1 MFQNLGNILGYV
13 VPALILLGCCV
24 FVHELGHLLGG
35 RLVGIRAKVF
45 SIGFGRAII
54 KKKIGDTVYQIA
66 IIPFGGYCAFEGE
79 DAAKERKGEKDEFF
93 SASPWRRLVAVIMG
107 PLFNLI
113 FGILLFFIMNMSGYL
128 TETNRII
135 IPQFFK
141 DSGISVPAAKAG
153 LADGDR
159 IVAIDGKEITSFN
172 DIMMNISLGDG
183 KEVALTVDRNG
194 EKKEIKVTP
203 EKSASQSFYSIGV
216 MPWGERVLVNDVTD
230 KEPAASAGFKKM
242 DEIKSAD
249 GKAIKDEDSLKAVIK
264 ANPGKIIK
272 FEVVRSGKSITIEMT
287 PRLKESFVIEEA
299 ESSLKLKT
307 IRYDNFD
314 TFKKSM
320 KDGKVSIAGAKVLNL
335 EMLRNA
341 SIITAGRAVEVI
353 TPEATIKGKI
363 KYLQEGFAGITYSRA
378 PELDLVKFPLGK
390 SLSKAFVDPVDFIEK
405 NLKSFGMLFSGK
417 INVRENLSGPIMI
430 AKLAGDTAHH
440 RGISS
445 FIVLMAKISIIL
457 MIMNLLPIP
466 AVDGSYV
473 IFFVWEGITKKPL
486 SDKIMGYIQYAGF
499 IFIMALSALV
509 LLNDVVK
516 LWF

>member
-272 FEVVRSGKSITIEMT
+272 FEVVRSGKSIMIEMT

-299 ESSLKLKT
+299 ESNLKLKT

-320 KDGKVSIAGAKVLNL
+320 IDGKVSIEGNKVLNI
-335 EMLRNA
+335 EMLKNA

>member
-1 MFQNLGNILGYV
+1 MFQNFGNILGYV
-13 VPALILLGCCV
+13 IPALILLGCCV

-45 SIGFGRAII
+45 SIGFGKPIL

-66 IIPFGGYCAFEGE
+66 VVPFGGYCAFEGE

-113 FGILLFFIMNMSGYL
+113 FGIILFFVMNMSGYL

-141 DSGISVPAAKAG
+141 DAGISVPAAKAG

-183 KEVALTVDRNG
+183 KEVSLSVDRNG
-194 EKKEIKVTP
+194 EKKELKVTP
-203 EKSASQSFYSIGV
+203 EKAASQSFYSIGV
-216 MPWGERVLVNDVTD
+216 MPWGERVLVNEVIE
-230 KEPAASAGFKKM
+230 KEPASNAGFKKM
-242 DEIKSAD
+242 DEIKSAN
-249 GKAIKDEDSLKAVIK
+249 GKAVKDEESLKSVIKD
-264 ANPGKIIK
+264 NFGKNII
-272 FEVVRSGKSITIEMT
+272 FEVVRSGKEIIIELT

-299 ESSLKLKT
+299 ESALNVKT

-314 TFKKSM
+314 TFKQSM
-320 KDGKVSIAGAKVLNL
+320 KDGKVSISGEKVLNT
-335 EMLRNA
+335 EMLKNA
-341 SIITAGRAVEVI
+341 SIITAGRVVEVI
-353 TPEATIKGKI
+353 TPEAVIKGKI
-363 KYLQEGFAGITYSRA
+363 KYLQEGFAGISYSRA
-378 PELDLVKFPLGK
+378 PELDLVKFPFGK
-390 SLSKAFVDPVDFIEK
+390 SVSKALVDPIDFIEK
-405 NLKSFGMLFSGK
+405 NLKSFGLLFSGK

-499 IFIMALSALV
+499 IFIMVLSALV
-509 LLNDVVK
+509 VLNDVVK

>member
-272 FEVVRSGKSITIEMT
+272 FEVVRSG
-287 PRLKESFVIEEA
+287 
-299 ESSLKLKT
+299 
-307 IRYDNFD
+307 
-314 TFKKSM
+314 
-320 KDGKVSIAGAKVLNL
+320 
-335 EMLRNA
+335 
-341 SIITAGRAVEVI
+341 
-353 TPEATIKGKI
+353 
-363 KYLQEGFAGITYSRA
+363 
-378 PELDLVKFPLGK
+378 
-390 SLSKAFVDPVDFIEK
+390 
-405 NLKSFGMLFSGK
+405 
-417 INVRENLSGPIMI
+417 
-430 AKLAGDTAHH
+430 
-440 RGISS
+440 
-445 FIVLMAKISIIL
+445 
-457 MIMNLLPIP
+457 
-466 AVDGSYV
+466 
-473 IFFVWEGITKKPL
+473 
-486 SDKIMGYIQYAGF
+486 
-499 IFIMALSALV
+499 
-509 LLNDVVK
+509 
-516 LWF
+516 